1 MIKELNFSIRNAV
14 NEPIKD
20 YLDESPEKISLKQ
33 KISELKS
40 KTIDI
45 PIIINGQIRTN
56 DLGKCVIPHNHNH
69 VLATYHKAG
78 EKEVEFAINSA
89 LKAWDDWSNTSLEEK
104 NKNIQ
109 KMADLLAGPHRDTI
123 NAATMLGQ
131 SKNVFQAEIDAA
143 CELIDFSI
151 LIVNIYTI
159 FINSNLNTLLK
170 E

>member
-45 PIIINGQIRTN
+45 PIIINGQEIRTN

-69 VLATYHKAG
+69 VLATYHKQ
-78 EKEVEFAINSA
+78 EKEVEFAINS
-89 LKAWDDWSNTSLEEK
+89 LKAWM
-104 NKNIQ
+104 I
-109 KMADLLAGPHRDTI
+109 G
-123 NAATMLGQ
+123 
-131 SKNVFQAEIDAA
+131 
-143 CELIDFSI
+143 LIH
-151 LIVNIYTI
+151 L
-159 FINSNLNTLLK
+159 
-170 E
+170 